1 MFDAAARRRPRDGAD
16 RGGEIRPTRPREP
29 KWVRKPPT
37 EHSCSATLEFPHQ
50 QRWRVGRPDSDEHV
64 YGIRH
69 DLLPTIRQPRS
80 AALRSNS
87 SSSRRATRPPRIR
100 RLYFRH
106 HTTCSPHRA
115 HRAACA
121 AKPALRHATNVTKRH
136 RQTRDHTLF
145 TSPDPPMARSRR
157 SLGAHSMH
165 RMICAC
171 DDPVGAAPS
180 RGDAAM
186 WGSPTSGRYP
196 HPLAM
201 RRSGAID

>member
-1 MFDAAARRRPRDGAD
+1 MQRHAVDPGT
-16 RGGEIRPTRPREP
+16 E
-29 KWVRKPPT
+29 PT
-37 EHSCSATLEFPHQ
+37 EAAKYDQHALASRSGCENPPRSIRAAQPLNFRTSS
-50 QRWRVGRPDSDEHV
+50 VGASVGP
-64 YGIRH
+64 IRTNTCTGSGMTS
-69 DLLPTIRQPRS
+69 LPTIRQPRS
-80 AALRSNS
+80 AALCSNS

-136 RQTRDHTLF
+136 RQSRDHTLF
-145 TSPDPPMARSRR
+145 TSPDPPTARSRR